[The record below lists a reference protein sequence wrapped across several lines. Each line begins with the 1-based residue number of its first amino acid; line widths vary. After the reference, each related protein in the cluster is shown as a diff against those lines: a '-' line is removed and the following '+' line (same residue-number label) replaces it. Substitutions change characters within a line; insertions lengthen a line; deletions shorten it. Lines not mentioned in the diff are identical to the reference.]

1 MERNKVKNFGDP
13 IPSDTAVGFKVVW
26 VKLTPP
32 PGIGLTDRF
41 SCQNSNLNLI
51 LVHVNIEK

>member
-1 MERNKVKNFGDP
+1 MERNKVKNFGDPSP

-32 PGIGLTDRF
+32 LPPEIGLMLEEESR
-41 SCQNSNLNLI
+41 
-51 LVHVNIEK
+51 